1 MPTASAR
8 TTKTPHFIKK
18 FSFLGANP
26 RPCVSYLQKQEM
38 TREEI
43 IDLLQRYEIGKCSQA
58 EIEWVENWYQT
69 LQEGSNETESSA
81 IEARIWKR
89 IEAKRSSSARKRIPQ
104 LAAAMALLV
113 ASAVL
118 YFNYNSSNYNNKTAG
133 RIVAVENTSA
143 FPEWH
148 RLPDGSRVKV
158 WPKSKLSVEMNSAG
172 RKVNLQGQAFFNV
185 KHQTER
191 PFFVV
196 TSNLVAKVF
205 RIIFLVNADGDKE
218 FVSVKTGLVNISSPK
233 SNIAVNISPN
243 QQAVYNPGAM
253 SLTATLAEKPQRFTS
268 DKLYFEKAPV
278 AEIFDELAK
287 AYRLEI
293 NYDKKKLANC
303 RLTSEAGSEDLFT
316 VLKALCLAIDG
327 SYSIKGT
334 TIEIKSSGCR
344 SEK

>member
-1 MPTASAR
+1 
-8 TTKTPHFIKK
+8 
-18 FSFLGANP
+18 
-26 RPCVSYLQKQEM
+26 M
-38 TREEI
+38 TH
-43 IDLLQRYEIGKCSQA
+43 QA
-58 EIEWVENWYQT
+58 
-69 LQEGSNETESSA
+69 
-81 IEARIWKR
+81 
-89 IEAKRSSSARKRIPQ
+89 
-104 LAAAMALLV
+104 
-113 ASAVL
+113 
-118 YFNYNSSNYNNKTAG
+118 
-133 RIVAVENTSA
+133 
-143 FPEWH
+143 
-148 RLPDGSRVKV
+148 
-158 WPKSKLSVEMNSAG
+158 
-172 RKVNLQGQAFFNV
+172 
-185 KHQTER
+185 ER

-196 TSNLVAKVF
+196 TSNLVAKVLGTS
-205 RIIFLVNADGDKE
+205 FLVNADGDKE
-218 FVSVKTGLVNISSPK
+218 LVSVKTGLVNISSPK
-233 SNIAVNISPN
+233 SKAAVNISPN

-268 DKLYFEKAPV
+268 GKLYFEKAPI